1 MVNAGQALTRLGR
14 YRDAIRAFNH
24 ALRIYPRYTAA
35 LVNRGIA
42 LCGLGEYHAAIDR
55 FEYAETFSI
64 GTIRAQ

>member
-1 MVNAGQALTRLGR
+1 MVIAGQALTRLGR
-14 YRDAIRAFNH
+14 YRDAIRTFNH